1 MFHIKSTTT
10 LTDNDVRDLL
20 CCALEG
26 GSNYWY
32 VIEKVFCTHRDM
44 AELVGGK
51 IKDPDVYDAIVD
63 GQGVLIGLVE
73 EDETV
78 HGEKQWVLNR
88 EAITR
93 GLQSLA
99 NNRPE
104 LFAKIAIEDYDAN
117 DADVFLQY
125 ALFGELVFG

>member
-1 MFHIKSTTT
+1 MFHVKTTTT
-10 LTDNDVRDLL
+10 LTDNDIRDLL

-32 VIEKVFCTHRDM
+32 VIEKVYRSHLDT
-44 AELVGGK
+44 
-51 IKDPDVYDAIVD
+51 KDPDVYDAIVD

-73 EDETV
+73 EDDEYDGT
-78 HGEKQWVLNR
+78 KQWVLKR
-88 EAITR
+88 EAISR

-99 NNRPE
+99 SNRPE
-104 LFAKIAIEDYDAN
+104 LFAKIVLEDYDAD
-117 DADVFLQY
+117 DADVFLQF